1 MEENQMLNTVLN
13 NIPEVIEN
21 PKFELQIQ
29 NSENKIIARVAGMYA
44 KSDIQFDELY
54 NEINKKWYK
63 VNALPER
70 KKETMSNWWARN
82 IAVEYLAKQKRK
94 NG

>member
-1 MEENQMLNTVLN
+1 MLNAVLN

-44 KSDIQFDELY
+44 KSDIQFEDLY

-63 VNALPER
+63 VNALPEKR
-70 KKETMSNWWARN
+70 KETMLKS
-82 IAVEYLAKQKRK
+82 EKSQKIQIDSTFRL
-94 NG
+94 

>member
-1 MEENQMLNTVLN
+1 MEENQMLNAILN

-44 KSDIQFDELY
+44 KSDIQFEELY
-54 NEINKKWYK
+54 NEINKNY
-63 VNALPER
+63 
-70 KKETMSNWWARN
+70 
-82 IAVEYLAKQKRK
+82 
-94 NG
+94 